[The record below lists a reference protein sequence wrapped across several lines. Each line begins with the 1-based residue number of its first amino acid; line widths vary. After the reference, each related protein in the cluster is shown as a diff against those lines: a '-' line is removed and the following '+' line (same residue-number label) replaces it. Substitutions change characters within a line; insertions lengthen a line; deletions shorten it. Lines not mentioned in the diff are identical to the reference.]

1 MAWEETPF
9 EVQFFAPG
17 LYFTK
22 SVDVHVVEDAAA
34 RPVLFS
40 LENFNL
46 GPHVPKLPET
56 GSLGF
61 SGFRIHGDIKGTGK
75 PEEFAVFQGASYFR
89 AIGRNDTYGL
99 SGRGLALNT
108 GDPAGEEF
116 PDFVEFWVERAKSDS
131 ESVTV
136 HALLDS
142 PSVSGAY
149 QFELIPGTTTVMD
162 VKAVLYPR
170 VDLKHVGIAP
180 QTSMFLF
187 DETNRD
193 RFDDFRPAVHD
204 NDGLMIT
211 NGAGEVLWRPLS
223 NPKHL
228 QISSFVDNN
237 PRGFGLMQRAR
248 KLDDFADLEAHYHN
262 RPGMWIEPG
271 EDWGKGSVTLVEI
284 PANREIY
291 DNIVTYW
298 RPAKPIPAGSEHR
311 MSYRLRWGKNCAPDE
326 NVARVL
332 NTRSGA
338 RHGGG
343 RIMTI
348 DFAPHDKI
356 PTKLDDLHPVVNIRR
371 GKISSPIVQKNPA
384 TGGVRVGFTF
394 YPGELEAMEMRAQ
407 LMVDKKTISEVW
419 LYRWTK

>member
-1 MAWEETPF
+1 MGTSR
-9 EVQFFAPG
+9 AP
-17 LYFTK
+17 
-22 SVDVHVVEDAAA
+22 
-34 RPVLFS
+34 
-40 LENFNL
+40 ENLKNL
-46 GPHVPKLPET
+46 PYSRVPAT
-56 GSLGF
+56 
-61 SGFRIHGDIKGTGK
+61 
-75 PEEFAVFQGASYFR
+75 FR

-116 PDFVEFWVERAKSDS
+116 PDFIEFWVERANPDS
-131 ESVTV
+131 ERVTV

-149 QFELIPGTTTVMD
+149 QFELTPGTTTVMN

-187 DETNRD
+187 DETNRE

-204 NDGLMIT
+204 NDGLMVA
-211 NGAGEVLWRPLS
+211 NGAGEVLWRPLL
-223 NPKHL
+223 NPKRL
-228 QISSFVDNN
+228 QVSSFVDNN

-284 PANREIY
+284 PADREIY

-298 RPAKPIPAGSEHR
+298 RPAKPIAAGSEHR
-311 MSYRLRWGKNCAPDE
+311 MSYRLNWGKNCAPE
-326 NVARVL
+326 KNVARVL

-348 DFAPHDKI
+348 DFEPHAKI
-356 PTKLDDLHPVVNIRR
+356 PPKLDDLHPVVNIRR
-371 GKISSPIVQKNPA
+371 GKISPPIVQKNPA

-394 YPGELEAMEMRAQ
+394 YPGELDAMEMRAQ
-407 LMVDKKTISEVW
+407 LMVDRKTISEVW
-419 LYRWTK
+419 LYRWTS